1 MDFTLPPHTEQI
13 EQNVRA
19 WAIAR
24 AKWPRDN
31 HRFDPVRWREVVE
44 LGVIDV
50 ESHGGTIV
58 DTAAAFMAIG
68 RTGMVGPLLEAHLAA
83 AAGYISDG
91 EQIVTST
98 FPRSMARDSRGT
110 VVGWGAVAD
119 VVVDASSGAVL
130 HRGRLPAVT
139 PTYPVPHGWL
149 DHPAASVPSTS
160 VLVRLWTIGAAAI
173 AGLADAAVKQSVE
186 HAKTRRQFG
195 RALGAFQAVQMQLV
209 DSLLAVRTLRSA
221 VLDAASSAADR
232 RPGAE
237 HAAAIAWLAAGRAS
251 RTVER
256 NCHQVHGATG
266 FVLETGL
273 VGLTWPMWWIRES
286 IGRDLARS
294 FLRQALRRG
303 EQRPTLIREMFVT

>member
-1 MDFTLPPHTEQI
+1 MDFALPPHTQQI
-13 EQNVRA
+13 EQNVRD

-31 HRFDPVRWREVVE
+31 HRFDPARWREVVD

-68 RTGMVGPLLEAHLAA
+68 RAGIAGPLVEAHLAA
-83 AAGYISDG
+83 AAGYVGDC
-91 EQIVTST
+91 EEIVTST
-98 FPRSMARDSRGT
+98 FPRSSARNSSGT
-110 VVGWGAVAD
+110 LVGWGAVAD
-119 VVVDASSGAVL
+119 VVVDASSGTVL
-130 HRGRLPAVT
+130 HRGPLPAVT
-139 PTYPVPHGWL
+139 PTYPMPHGWL
-149 DHPAASVPSTS
+149 DHAGTRVPCTG
-160 VLVRLWTIGAAAI
+160 VLARLWVVGAAAI

-186 HAKTRRQFG
+186 HTKTRRQFG
-195 RALGAFQAVQMQLV
+195 RALGSFQAVQTQLV
-209 DSLLAVRTLRSA
+209 DALLAVRTLRIA
-221 VLDAASSAADR
+221 VLDAAARAADR
-232 RPGAE
+232 GPGAE

-286 IGRDLARS
+286 IGRDTAMS
-294 FLRQALRRG
+294 FLRQAIRRG
-303 EQRPTLIREMFVT
+303 EQRPTLIREMLAS

>member
-1 MDFTLPPHTEQI
+1 MDFTLPLHTQQI
-13 EQNVRA
+13 EQNVRD

-31 HRFDPVRWREVVE
+31 HRFNQSRWREVVE

-50 ESHGGTIV
+50 ESHEGTIV
-58 DTAAAFMAIG
+58 DTATAFMAIG
-68 RTGMVGPLLEAHLAA
+68 RAGMAGPLLEAHLAA
-83 AAGYISDG
+83 AAGYVSDR
-91 EQIVTST
+91 EEIVTSA
-98 FPRSMARDSRGT
+98 FPRSKARDPRGT
-110 VVGWGAVAD
+110 LVGWGAVAD
-119 VVVDASSGAVL
+119 IVIDASSGAVL
-130 HRGRLPAVT
+130 HRGRLPAVA
-139 PTYPVPHGWL
+139 PTYPMPHGWL
-149 DHPAASVPSTS
+149 DRAPAGVPSTS
-160 VLVRLWTIGAAAI
+160 VLARLWTIGAAAI

-195 RALGAFQAVQMQLV
+195 RALGSFQAVQTQLV
-209 DSLLAVRTLRSA
+209 DAFLAVRTLRSA
-221 VLDAASSAADR
+221 VLDAASRAADGQ
-232 RPGAE
+232 PAAE

-286 IGRDLARS
+286 IGPEMARS

-303 EQRPTLIREMFVT
+303 EQRPTLIREIFAS